1 VTPDVEQLYHRI
13 IELASSGEC
22 ETAMQ
27 WFTRLEDGGGAL
39 PLAVRLKAIHCGA
52 KTGIEDL
59 PLMPETIES
68 LSAFESAAWI
78 EAALSLEQARRN
90 DLAALMFDRL
100 IATPSMPEPFRGH
113 ALWHAVV
120 SRLASDPQTAESLI
134 PKLLAYQGDDPP
146 APMLW
151 GKAIECVAF
160 RSQVESAD
168 VETIWNKLPVPIA
181 EETAGVLMQA
191 AFTLESRGH
200 LDAARLSYDRLV
212 SMEGV
217 PETVLVNARL
227 RFGIVLD
234 ALGLW
239 DLAVREYEA
248 ASQIECGPNVAQT
261 QAVFR
266 LAQAREMAE
275 EYSEAVV
282 LFAGL
287 RSDTLLD
294 QPQRTQAQLRY
305 AMCLLKGGDKG
316 RALVELETCRQ
327 AGGDASLKADM
338 ALAEIHE
345 STRNAAQARAC
356 YERVLANPAAE
367 PQTK

>member
-1 VTPDVEQLYHRI
+1 
-13 IELASSGEC
+13 
-22 ETAMQ
+22 M
-27 WFTRLEDGGGAL
+27 
-39 PLAVRLKAIHCGA
+39 PLAVRLKAIHCAA
-52 KTGIEDL
+52 KRAYTG
-59 PLMPETIES
+59 
-68 LSAFESAAWI
+68 SAADARHDRVALGI
-78 EAALSLEQARRN
+78 RSSGLDRSGAVARGGSAQRRSCTHVRQAHRYAA
-90 DLAALMFDRL
+90 
-100 IATPSMPEPFRGH
+100 MPEPFAGMHCGTRSSA
-113 ALWHAVV
+113 AL
-120 SRLASDPQTAESLI
+120 RSDPQKAESLI

-151 GKAIECVAF
+151 GKAIECVAC
-160 RSQVESAD
+160 RSHVEGAD
-168 VETIWNKLPVPIA
+168 VESIWDKLPLPIVD
-181 EETAGVLMQA
+181 ETAGVLMQA
-191 AFTLESRGH
+191 AFTLECRGH
-200 LDAARLSYDRLV
+200 LDAARLSYERLA

-217 PETVLVNARL
+217 PEAVLVNARL
-227 RFGIVLD
+227 RLGIVLD

-248 ASQIECGPNVAQT
+248 ASRIQCEPNVVQS

-275 EYSEAVV
+275 EYSEAVG

-287 RSDTLLD
+287 RADTLLD

-305 AMCLLKGGDKG
+305 AMCLLKVGDKE

-345 STRNAAQARAC
+345 SSRNAAEARAC

-367 PQTK
+367 PLTKSAALTRLQRLRR